1 MTEAAK
7 QVAQQAEDRLDKV
20 TEMVRKRFGDITR
33 AHFAD
38 VVKSGRFA
46 DEGAAGNGEDR
57 AGRNDGP
64 GRNDGAGRNRVEIRP
79 GRHGGPT

>member
-46 DEGAAGNGEDR
+46 DEGAAGNGPGRQERR
-57 AGRNDGP
+57 AG
-64 GRNDGAGRNRVEIRP
+64 
-79 GRHGGPT
+79 

>member
-46 DEGAAGNGEDR
+46 DEGAAGEDR

-79 GRHGGPT
+79 GRQGGPT